1 MNLLETSRKKNVH
14 KNWSSR
20 AKLEWQKMI
29 PKIIAVQKEEEEKK
43 NRSGK
48 RNISGMIPPAE

>member
-43 NRSGK
+43 TEVENE
-48 RNISGMIPPAE
+48 IYLE